1 MTVQELYDI
10 AKNIMYEKPS
20 STIYDDYVI
29 HNTNRVLADLFRQNN
44 ALRMYNDMAPLDA
57 VPFVSQLTDE
67 IQYEDEYAYEVMPLG
82 LAAYFLIDD
91 DLAKYDI
98 YYTDYQNAQVMRMR
112 IVPQEKID
120 KWG

>member
-29 HNTNRVLADLFRQNN
+29 HNVNRVLADLFRQNN

-112 IVPQEKID
+112 IVPKEKIE

>member
-29 HNTNRVLADLFRQNN
+29 HNVNRVLADLFRQNN
-44 ALRMYNDMAPLDA
+44 ALRMYNDQEPLA
-57 VPFVSQLTDE
+57 SVPFVSQLTDE

-98 YYTDYQNAQVMRMR
+98 YFTDYQNAQVMRMR
-112 IVPQEKID
+112 IVPKEKIE

>member
-29 HNTNRVLADLFRQNN
+29 HNVNRVLSDLFRQNN

-112 IVPQEKID
+112 IVPKEKIE
-120 KWG
+120 KWR

>member
-1 MTVQELYDI
+1 MTVQELYDK
-10 AKNIMYEKPS
+10 AKSRMYEKPS

-29 HNTNRVLADLFRQNN
+29 ENVNRVLDDLFRQNN
-44 ALRMYNDMAPLDA
+44 ALRMYNDTAPLTS
-57 VPFVSQLTDE
+57 VPYVSQLTDE

-112 IVPQEKID
+112 IVPKEKIE

>member
-29 HNTNRVLADLFRQNN
+29 HNVNRVISDLFRQNN

-112 IVPQEKID
+112 IVPKEKIE
-120 KWG
+120 KWR

>member
-29 HNTNRVLADLFRQNN
+29 HNVNRVLSDLFRQNN
-44 ALRMYNDMAPLDA
+44 ALRMYNDMEPLA
-57 VPFVSQLTDE
+57 SVPFVSQLTDE

>member
-1 MTVQELYDI
+1 MTVQELYDR

-29 HNTNRVLADLFRQNN
+29 HNVNRVLADLFRQNN

-112 IVPQEKID
+112 IVPKEKIE

>member
-29 HNTNRVLADLFRQNN
+29 HNVNRVLADLFRQNN

-112 IVPQEKID
+112 IVPQEKIE

>member
-29 HNTNRVLADLFRQNN
+29 HNVNRVLADLFRQNN

-112 IVPQEKID
+112 IVPQEKIE
-120 KWG
+120 KWR

>member
-29 HNTNRVLADLFRQNN
+29 HNVNRVLSDLFRQNN

-112 IVPQEKID
+112 IVPKEKIE

>member
-29 HNTNRVLADLFRQNN
+29 HNVNRVIADLFQQNN

-67 IQYEDEYAYEVMPLG
+67 IQYEDEYAYEIMPLG

-98 YYTDYQNAQVMRMR
+98 YFTDYQNAQVMRLR

-120 KWG
+120 KWR

>member
-29 HNTNRVLADLFRQNN
+29 HNVNRVLADLFRQNN

-98 YYTDYQNAQVMRMR
+98 YFTDYQNAQVMRMR
-112 IVPQEKID
+112 IVPQEKIE
-120 KWG
+120 KWR